1 MLDYL
6 AVEKAAAQSPK
17 IPKVFVQL
25 DGEFKS
31 LLTEYGLWLKKNGL
45 DIGPPDVEG
54 EQEYPPGYDM
64 VLDFTQAVDGKVH
77 FKKRAISIELV
88 CLRPKAQWESIRSQL
103 ETALQGQWLKFY
115 VSRDPDKAYQGQFE
129 VELTPGDYTA
139 TVKISVTGAP

>member
-1 MLDYL
+1 MLDYQ
-6 AVEKAAAQSPK
+6 AMEKSAAQSPK

-25 DGEFKS
+25 DGAFKS

-54 EQEYPPGYDM
+54 AQEYPPGYDI

-77 FKKRAISIELV
+77 FKKRPISMEFV
-88 CLRPKAQWESIRSQL
+88 CLRPKEQWEDIRGQL
-103 ETALQGQWLKFY
+103 ENDMQGQWLPFY
-115 VSRDPDKAYQGQFE
+115 VSRNPDKTYQGQFE

-139 TVKISVTGAP
+139 TVKINVTGVP